1 MNDASRIESLA
12 QLACQ
17 HVRSVTGFGRVLV
30 YQFDAR
36 RPRPRDGRSQATT
49 TTPPTWASISRPRD
63 IPAQARELYALSRI
77 RLIQDANY
85 TPAPLVP
92 AMNPVTGKPN
102 DLSFAVL
109 RSVSPVH
116 LQYMRNMHTLASMS
130 VSLMV
135 KGKLWGLIS
144 CHNEGTAAG
153 RRSRSA
159 PPASSWARSW
169 RCASNRARTPPSCS
183 SASNCAASWCRCWPA

>member
-1 MNDASRIESLA
+1 MGQHFPAS
-12 QLACQ
+12 
-17 HVRSVTGFGRVLV
+17 
-30 YQFDAR
+30 
-36 RPRPRDGRSQATT
+36 
-49 TTPPTWASISRPRD
+49 D

-92 AMNPVTGKPN
+92 AENPLTGKPN
-102 DLSFAVL
+102 DLSFAAL

-116 LQYMRNMHTLASMS
+116 LQYMRNMGTLASMS

-144 CHNEGTAAG
+144 CHNEGPP
-153 RRSRSA
+153 RSLRASA

-169 RCASNRARTPPSCS
+169 RCASSRARTPTNCS
-183 SASNCAASWCRCWPA
+183 SASTCGASWCPCWPA